1 MHRSRHVPNGRA
13 MTHHHAARFKMA
25 LAVLASV
32 SLLASPVWAQSSP
45 TPGQQVILVTGS
57 TSGLGQ
63 EVARR
68 VAASGAHVIVHGRNR
83 ERGMALVEE
92 IERSGVGSARFYAA
106 DFASFAQIRELG
118 ESILRDYGRLDVLV
132 NNAGFGSAP
141 DERLLSED
149 GHEFRFQVNYL
160 AGFMLTRM
168 LMPRLLSSTP
178 SRIVNVSSLAASPI
192 DFDDVMIENNFSG
205 RRAYG
210 QSKLSQVMM
219 TFDLAE
225 ELEGTG
231 VMVNALHPATYMDT
245 GMVRRLGQ
253 TPMATVDEGA
263 TAVMQLVTSTEI
275 EGGQF
280 FNGLRPS
287 RANAQAYDLEARAKL
302 KELTEDLTGLR

>member
-1 MHRSRHVPNGRA
+1 MHRSRHV
-13 MTHHHAARFKMA
+13 F

-32 SLLASPVWAQSSP
+32 SLLASPVGAQSSP
-45 TPGQQVILVTGS
+45 TPGQQVVLVTGS
-57 TSGLGQ
+57 TGGLGQ

-141 DERLLSED
+141 DERMLSED

-178 SRIVNVSSLAASPI
+178 SRIVNVSSLAANPI

-245 GMVRRLGQ
+245 RMVRRLGQ